1 MKRTGSI
8 RGFPGAEPAD
18 REEMLYM
25 DCDILALCA
34 TEKVI
39 HLDNAEMIKAKVCDC
54 VCHFILALRIHKF
67 LILFSSDIQIISE
80 GANGPLTPAAD
91 KILLEKNV
99 LIIPDIYLNAGGVT
113 VSYFEWVKNVNHKS
127 FGRLS
132 LKYEEGTQL
141 HLLGCV
147 VVGCLLF
154 INVYV
159 MRTD

>member
-1 MKRTGSI
+1 M
-8 RGFPGAEPAD
+8 
-18 REEMLYM
+18 
-25 DCDILALCA
+25 
-34 TEKVI
+34 
-39 HLDNAEMIKAKVCDC
+39 
-54 VCHFILALRIHKF
+54 
-67 LILFSSDIQIISE
+67 
-80 GANGPLTPAAD
+80 TPAAD

-147 VVGCLLF
+147 VLASLKS

-159 MRTD
+159 FNTY